1 MCSYSVARLGRYD
14 GYVSEHYVI
23 ADNVETIVQLL

>member
-1 MCSYSVARLGRYD
+1 MCSYPVARLGRYD

-23 ADNVETIVQLL
+23 ADNVVPVMQL